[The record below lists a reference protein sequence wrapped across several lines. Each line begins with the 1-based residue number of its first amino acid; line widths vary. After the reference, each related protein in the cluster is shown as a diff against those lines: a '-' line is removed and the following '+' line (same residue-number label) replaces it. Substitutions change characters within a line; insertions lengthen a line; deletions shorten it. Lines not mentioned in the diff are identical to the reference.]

1 MAYPKNRLEDKP
13 LSRIIEGI
21 PTGKNRLIAAVTERD
36 KNCRQ
41 DHDSYFVDF
50 LEKFS
55 SSIYGKLDSKNKY
68 DLEESIESLEFIYN
82 LKELKSRYKFGN
94 LPEKG
99 EEDRISKLY
108 SVISNNYD
116 KLTRKDMDLA
126 VEVIHYL
133 NSSSKWEKVNYMHYF
148 NS

>member
-1 MAYPKNRLEDKP
+1 MAYRKNRLEDKL
-13 LSRIIEGI
+13 LSRIIESM

-41 DHDSYFVDF
+41 DHDPYFVDF

-55 SSIYGKLDSKNKY
+55 ACVYSKLDSKNKY
-68 DLEESIESLEFIYN
+68 DLEESIENLEFIYN
-82 LKELKSRYKFGN
+82 LKELKSGYKFGN

-99 EEDRISKLY
+99 EEDSISELY
-108 SVISNNYD
+108 SVISNNCD